1 MTRVYSN
8 PDPAVAHLV
17 RNALAQIGVPAV
29 VRNDGTATLMDL
41 PTVATWAEVWA
52 SVAEDRLGDVQQ
64 VVAEVTGHAAPDAEA
79 WTCAECGESIEGS
92 FGACWACGAP
102 TPEAA

>member
-17 RNALAQIGVPAV
+17 RNAIDQIGVPAI

-52 SVAEDRLGDVQQ
+52 AAGDRLREVEA
-64 VVAEVTGHAAPDAEA
+64 VVAEAIAGSASDPAP
-79 WTCAECGESIEGS
+79 
-92 FGACWACGAP
+92 WACGCGETVEGQFATCWSCGAAAP
-102 TPEAA
+102 EPA

>member
-17 RNALAQIGVPAV
+17 RNAIDQIGVPAI

-41 PTVATWAEVWA
+41 PTVATWAEVW
-52 SVAEDRLGDVQQ
+52 VAAGDRLADVEA
-64 VVAEVTGHAAPDAEA
+64 VVAEVIADSTPDAA
-79 WTCAECGESIEGS
+79 LWRCTCGETVEGQ
-92 FGACWACGAP
+92 FGTCWACGASA
-102 TPEAA
+102 PEPV